1 MKTNYN
7 ALAAA
12 LLTTALLASAGC
24 GKKDAAQQGQ
34 NPMNAPVPVTAYT
47 VSQERVVGTDTYPGT
62 VVPLQEV
69 ELRAQVSG
77 YITQIFVQDG
87 QKVTKGQKLY
97 EIDRTR
103 YQAAY
108 NQANATLQSARAN
121 LEKIKKDAERYE
133 NLAKQDA
140 IARQRVDYALA
151 DLQSAKAQ
159 VASAQA
165 GVSSAANEL
174 SYSLITAPMSGTV
187 GISQVKVGA
196 QVSPGTTL
204 LNTISAEDPISV
216 DIVINEKEIPRFTRL
231 QSQQNS
237 ASDSTFTI
245 QFSDGSLYKFPGK
258 LTAIDRA
265 VNTQTGTITVR
276 VSFPNPERTLIA
288 GMTVVLRVRNQ
299 DIGEQLVIPEK
310 ALTEQMGE
318 YYAYKIQGDSV
329 VQQKLALGSKAQG
342 KIVIREGLKA
352 GDKIVVEGTQKL
364 RPNAKITL
372 GQPQPQ
378 GPPAGK

>member
-1 MKTNYN
+1 MKINFYN
-7 ALAAA
+7 LSAGILSFS
-12 LLTTALLASAGC
+12 LLFGC
-24 GKKDAAQQGQ
+24 GKKDAQQGQ
-34 NPMNAPVPVTAYT
+34 NPMNAPVPVNAYT
-47 VSQERVVGTDTYPGT
+47 VSEENVVGVDTYPGT

-103 YQAAY
+103 YQANY
-108 NQANATLQSARAN
+108 NQAQATLRSAQAN
-121 LEKIKKDAERYE
+121 LEKVRKDAERYE

-174 SYSLITAPMSGTV
+174 SYSVITAPMSGTV

-204 LNTISAEDPISV
+204 LNTISAEDPIAV
-216 DIVINEKEIPRFTRL
+216 DIVINEKEIPRFTKL
-231 QSQQNS
+231 QSQTS
-237 ASDSTFTI
+237 AADSTFTI
-245 QFSDGSLYKFPGK
+245 QFSEGSFYPLPGK
-258 LTAIDRA
+258 IEAIDRA
-265 VNTQTGTITVR
+265 VNRQTGTITVR
-276 VSFPNPERTLIA
+276 ISFPNPNRALIA
-288 GMTVVLRVRNQ
+288 GMSVVLRVRNA
-299 DIGEQLVIPEK
+299 DIGKQLVIPHK
-310 ALTEQMGE
+310 AITEQMGE

-329 VQQKLALGSKAQG
+329 VQQKIGLGTKVQD

-352 GDKIVVEGTQKL
+352 GDNIVVEGTQKL
-364 RPNAKITL
+364 RPNAKISL
-372 GQPQPQ
+372 GQPQ